1 MASQAEQVLSLSL
14 RLVNGR
20 SAVPSREVEGGCSAI
35 LPDELNFAGGS
46 QGSAAP
52 ECGGA
57 QQPRRLG

>member
-1 MASQAEQVLSLSL
+1 MASQAKQVLSLSL

-57 QQPRRLG
+57 